1 MSTLSG
7 LFHAI
12 QGGTVSAHQ
21 ARDVGADHLK
31 AHFLLEGP
39 ENGLVIKR
47 APLHHHM
54 TAQLL
59 R

>member
-1 MSTLSG
+1 MVSLDS
-7 LFHAI
+7 LFHAV
-12 QGGTVSAHQ
+12 QGCAIGSHE
-21 ARDVGADHLK
+21 ARDVGADDLHPHLLFK
-31 AHFLLEGP
+31 GP
-39 ENGLVIKR
+39 ENGLIIKR